1 MNTDGGVVISK
12 ELDLSVLVE
21 FFESLFDVE
30 SPSPTAEFVLAEQ
43 KLRLVQELEK
53 TLSVVGAA
61 VRGSAQPSPEDTD
74 LLKKLQE
81 MVSSLRHGIFEL
93 GALSS
98 HQPSLFSGCSTVFGK
113 RSALRRSRCV
123 SR

>member
-30 SPSPTAEFVLAEQ
+30 SPTPTAEAVLIDQ

-53 TLSVVGAA
+53 TLSVVGSA
-61 VRGSAQPSPEDTD
+61 VNGCSQPSPEDTD

-81 MVSSLRHGIFEL
+81 MVGSLRHGMIEL
-93 GALSS
+93 GPSL
-98 HQPSLFSGCSTVFGK
+98 HQPSLFSGCSTIFGK
-113 RSALRRSRCV
+113 RSTMRRLRCLGR
-123 SR
+123 